1 MKDKYHKTINGK
13 IVAINLSPAGL
24 DGKLAKFEKRI
35 TTIEQDKFAK
45 EMNKLFNGLCG
56 RG

>member
-1 MKDKYHKTINGK
+1 MKGKYHKTINGK
-13 IVAINLSPAGL
+13 IVAINLPPKGL